1 MKRTRTI
8 MLISIIIPAT
18 LTSCGMFYGQGNT
31 DATKAIETIRTDVK
45 DGDWHKRGST
55 MTIAGTVETA
65 NNEEVTFSYA
75 QFDISGGQVELE
87 SIPSSCETDAS
98 VTDLENLV
106 NSILNEKLMR
116 NGLTKKTIDTR
127 GTFTID
133 GYSFDIRT
141 KRTFDEN
148 GFRDTTTELDLG
160 QKARFLVTVPAGKT
174 IDFKNSAYMKIFY
187 DKNRNSVSFDYQSIV
202 WDGHVIPFPSSPK

>member
-1 MKRTRTI
+1 MKRIRTI
-8 MLISIIIPAT
+8 MLISAIILAMF
-18 LTSCGMFYGQGNT
+18 TSCGVFYSQGNT
-31 DATKAIETIRTDVK
+31 DATKTIETIRDDVK
-45 DGDWHKRGST
+45 NGDWHKRGYT
-55 MTIAGTVETA
+55 MTLVGTVETVSG
-65 NNEEVTFSYA
+65 EKVTFNTSK
-75 QFDISGGQVELE
+75 FNISDGQVNLE
-87 SIPSSCETDAS
+87 RIPDSCETNAS
-98 VTDLENLV
+98 KEDLENLV

-174 IDFKNSAYMKIFY
+174 IDFKNSAYMKIYY
-187 DKNRNSVSFDYQSIV
+187 DENRNSVSFDYQSIV